1 MSGTIEK
8 RINECDPITLL
19 PSVFSTQHAIMVR
32 REGWSPELDAFYRQS
47 RGVFWDRLLVV
58 ASSEPPQTGV
68 AGGLQPG
75 HHALSPGQPVN
86 LDPRALMAT
95 ALEEDGIL
103 LSMLRDSMSL
113 VLAADPWVGAAQV
126 GEVFSAAAA
135 RFVTSAP
142 LPITDSQVEW
152 FTLDPA
158 MDENDAHAACM
169 LIAYRALAMERV
181 MSARRVPLGRVA
193 VCFAQAPSLYG
204 PGLQELGR
212 AACLRSTVA
221 SWHGGSVRYGFVATE
236 TIDIAADPDGGKP
249 DIPLLIDCT
258 SSPADYQLDSRAMH
272 CDTARRRRLDARR
285 AAAVAAGR

>member
-1 MSGTIEK
+1 MSETIEK
-8 RINECDPITLL
+8 RIDECDPITLL
-19 PSVFSTQHAIMVR
+19 PTVFSTQHAIMVR

-58 ASSEPPQTGV
+58 ASSKPPWTGV
-68 AGGLQPG
+68 AGGVQPE
-75 HHALSPGQPVN
+75 HYVLSPNQPIN
-86 LDPRALMAT
+86 LDPRSLIAA

-113 VLAADPWVGAAQV
+113 VLAADPWVGAAQA
-126 GEVFSAAAA
+126 GEVFSGPAA
-135 RFVTSAP
+135 RFINSAP
-142 LPITDSQVEW
+142 LPMTDSQVEW

-158 MDENDAHAACM
+158 VVENDAHAACM

-181 MSARRVPLGRVA
+181 MSARRLPLGRVA

-212 AACLRSTVA
+212 AACLRSAVA
-221 SWHGGSVRYGFVATE
+221 SWHGGAVRYGFVATE
-236 TIDIAADPDGGKP
+236 TIDIAVDPDGGKP

-258 SSPADYQLDSRAMH
+258 SSPVDYQLDSRAMH
-272 CDTARRRRLDARR
+272 RDTARRRRLDTRR